1 MDQFL
6 HLANIWCVSE
16 RHGGLYVSWDS
27 GASWSRVDRDAER
40 GRFTGLVGTRDGAVL
55 AGSQSEGLLRLEM
68 NSKPEK

>member
-6 HLANIWCVSE
+6 HLPNIWSVSE
-16 RHGGLYVSWDS
+16 RHGGLYLSRDS
-27 GASWSRVDRDAER
+27 GASWNRVDRDAER

-68 NSKPEK
+68 NPNQEK